1 MRIVVL
7 GLWHLGCVTAACAAK
22 FQDVVGLDFDRETV
36 ARLRQGEPPVFEP
49 GLADLIREGLVSSHL
64 RFLDDCSEACR
75 GADLLWVCFDT
86 PVDAEDRPDLTPVLA
101 GVARCIPHLAP
112 GTLILISSQVPAGT
126 CRSLEQR
133 YPAFRFAYSP
143 ENLRL
148 GKAVSIFLAADRIIL
163 GTRREDDA
171 KQLAPLLGNFSQ
183 NLLCVRTESAEII
196 KHAINTFLA
205 LSIAFMNELSSV
217 CELVG
222 ADAKEVEAGLKSD
235 SRIGTRAYLA
245 PGGPFAGGTL
255 ARDVVALAD
264 LAAAGRDPL
273 CLVPA
278 IKASNDQHKF
288 WPIHKLVEELD
299 ELSGKRIAILG
310 LPYKA
315 GTDTLRRSPA
325 IEICR
330 QLLGKGAQLTAY
342 DPVVRELP
350 PDLKV
355 VQILSDV
362 AAAVDRADAVL
373 VCTEWPQIR
382 QARWQEIL
390 RQLPRPLII
399 DANGFIEDQIA
410 GISNIVY
417 RRVGKP
423 KII

>member
-22 FQDVVGLDFDRETV
+22 FQNVVGLDFDRETV
-36 ARLRQGEPPVFEP
+36 AKLRQGEPPLFEP
-49 GLADLIREGLVSSHL
+49 GLAELISEGLISSRL

-86 PVDAEDRPDLTPVLA
+86 PINTEDRLDLTPVLN
-101 GVARCIPHLAP
+101 GIERCVPYLAA

-133 YPAFRFAYSP
+133 YPAFRFAYVP

-148 GKAVSIFLAADRIIL
+148 GKAISIFLAPDRIVL
-163 GTRREDDA
+163 GVRTESDA
-171 KQLAPLLGNFSQ
+171 IQLRQLLGDFSK
-183 NLLCVRTESAEII
+183 NLVCVRTESAEMI

-205 LSIAFMNELSSV
+205 LSIAFMNEVSCV

-222 ADAKEVEAGLKSD
+222 ADAKEVETGLKSD
-235 SRIGTRAYLA
+235 SRIGARAYLA

-255 ARDVVALAD
+255 ARDVIALTD
-264 LAAAGRDPL
+264 LAAAGGDPL
-273 CLVPA
+273 CLVPS
-278 IKASNDQHKF
+278 IKASNDQHKL
-288 WPIHKLVEELD
+288 WSIQKLREELG

-310 LPYKA
+310 LPYKP
-315 GTDTLRRSPA
+315 GTDTLRRSLA
-325 IEICR
+325 VEVCR
-330 QLLGKGAQLTAY
+330 QLLDTGAELIAY
-342 DPVVRELP
+342 DPLVRVLP
-350 PDLKV
+350 EDLKMIK
-355 VQILSDV
+355 ILSDV

-373 VCTEWPQIR
+373 ICTEWPQIR
-382 QARWQEIL
+382 EARWQEIL
-390 RQLPRPLII
+390 DQLPRPVVI

-410 GISNIVY
+410 DSSKIIY

-423 KII
+423 KMK